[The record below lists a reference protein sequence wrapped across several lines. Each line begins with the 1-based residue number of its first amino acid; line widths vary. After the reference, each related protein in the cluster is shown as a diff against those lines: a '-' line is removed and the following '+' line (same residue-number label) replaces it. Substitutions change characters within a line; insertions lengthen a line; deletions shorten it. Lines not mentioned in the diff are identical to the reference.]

1 MHLITPVLPGLL
13 FYLRNN
19 KGMSNNRI
27 GEDRRGNDR
36 RKKEQRDSDRRVIP
50 TFTDIKEKRKKE
62 IGRAS
67 CRERV

>member
-27 GEDRRGNDR
+27 GE
-36 RKKEQRDSDRRVIP
+36 ERDSDRRVIP
-50 TFTDIKEKRKKE
+50 TFTDIKEKRKKDN
-62 IGRAS
+62 RLPKD
-67 CRERV
+67 RRDNPRRDTTDRRN